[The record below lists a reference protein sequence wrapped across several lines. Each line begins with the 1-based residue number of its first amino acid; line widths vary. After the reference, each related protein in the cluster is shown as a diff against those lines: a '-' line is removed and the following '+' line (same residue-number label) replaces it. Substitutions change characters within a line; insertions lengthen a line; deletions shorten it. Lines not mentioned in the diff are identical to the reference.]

1 MKTILSGIQPTGK
14 LTLGNYLG
22 AIQKFVELQNNY
34 ASTTDEEVNI
44 FIFIADLHSITVP
57 QDPIELRKNIKSVLA
72 TYLACGLD
80 PEKVSLF
87 IQSEVKEHAELGYLM
102 QTITH
107 IGELERMTQFKD
119 KMAKQVQGVSSAL
132 LTYPVLMAADIL
144 LYNADYV
151 PVGEDQKQH
160 LELTRNL
167 AERFNTR
174 FGDTF
179 TIPEPLIAKF
189 GAKIMSLQDP
199 TKKMSKS
206 DPIEKASIFL
216 TDPENIIRKKIAS
229 AVTDSDGLVK
239 YDVIN
244 KPGISNLLTIASCV
258 TNKSIKELEAQF
270 EGVGYGEFKKFVADA
285 LIAHLAPI
293 QAKYQELLTSPTLD
307 AILDQGALKATY
319 FAKKTLR
326 KVRNKMG
333 IGRKIK

>member
-57 QDPIELRKNIKSVLA
+57 QDPIELRKNIRSVLA

-216 TDPENIIRKKIAS
+216 TDSENIIRKKIAS

-239 YDVIN
+239 YDVTN

-258 TNKSIKELEAQF
+258 TNKSIKELEEQF
-270 EGVGYGEFKKFVADA
+270 EGIGYGEFKKFVADA

-293 QAKYQELLTSPTLD
+293 QAKYQELLNSPTLD
-307 AILDQGALKATY
+307 VILDQGALKATY